1 MYLDFAEMKMH
12 MVSAYFDFTIL
23 VQKLIHF
30 LFQTNM
36 STSVDV
42 MESNFMS
49 MEQKMQDF
57 ETKLSNVTSGSTNTT
72 GLQNQIVRHFI
83 EFLLWIHCIFIL
95 LLFLG
100 YFAFWNS
107 EQSYQHWWTIVTSWC
122 KSFQN
127 RTKHFYNLRW

>member
-12 MVSAYFDFTIL
+12 MVSAYFNFTIL
-23 VQKLIHF
+23 VQKLIQF

-83 EFLLWIHCIFIL
+83 EFLMSLHCIFIL
-95 LLFLG
+95 LLFIG
-100 YFAFWNS
+100 CFAF
-107 EQSYQHWWTIVTSWC
+107 
-122 KSFQN
+122 
-127 RTKHFYNLRW
+127 